1 MSLNPGTRLGVYEV
15 TARTSLM
22 KKRLNTPCRPEK
34 FLVLVSLVVG
44 LGAPAVAQD
53 AGWEAFERGR
63 FVEASQEARDTLA
76 QQPDYPR
83 ARHLRILT
91 SFLTGDFEDV
101 LAEYLLLPAGYGG
114 RDEALARVIL
124 DAYLH
129 LDRYQEATA
138 FAEAMGFPESQRAWL
153 EERAARPPTVRLNRT
168 TVVPFAE
175 DNFLGDLMPA
185 VMVELNGTRL
195 VAHLDTGGAFI
206 TMSGSRARELGIEVR
221 EVGTGVANN
230 QRTSVSKGL
239 ADSLTIGDAALTNV
253 EVATVESLTG
263 QLESLVI
270 LGTRILSSFLTTWD
284 NEQSRLILTPRG
296 DVAAG
301 SRHLAEHTV
310 GVEGTDLYLRGDHF
324 LWVNGNVDG
333 QDTLM
338 FLDTG
343 LVTLDPRGDQ
353 PAGGIRRNV
362 LDDWNVAYAD
372 GFTEPVTVVI
382 GPASREVSSFS
393 VFPDARNLVGLGG
406 VSPPVLISHGFFKHY
421 VWTMDFDERKLYLR
435 PVTSGE
441 AATSGSVRAPDNA
454 ALSADAPRDDI
465 GLSDY
470 VGSYEVAPGVN
481 LEVTRGDA
489 GLLLQAPGQQRVRMT
504 AGTDADTF
512 EIQLAGAT
520 VVFSRDSSGQVVGLV
535 LHQAGAQTRAAKV
548 R

>member
-1 MSLNPGTRLGVYEV
+1 M
-15 TARTSLM
+15 
-22 KKRLNTPCRPEK
+22 
-34 FLVLVSLVVG
+34 
-44 LGAPAVAQD
+44 
-53 AGWEAFERGR
+53 
-63 FVEASQEARDTLA
+63 
-76 QQPDYPR
+76 
-83 ARHLRILT
+83 
-91 SFLTGDFEDV
+91 
-101 LAEYLLLPAGYGG
+101 
-114 RDEALARVIL
+114 IL

-195 VAHLDTGGAFI
+195 VAHLDTGVAFI

-230 QRTSVSKGL
+230 QRTSVSNGL

-263 QLESLVI
+263 QLESFVI

-284 NEQSRLILTPRG
+284 NGQSRLILTPRG
-296 DVAAG
+296 DVAAR

-343 LVTLDPRGDQ
+343 LVTPILP
-353 PAGGIRRNV
+353 
-362 LDDWNVAYAD
+362 L
-372 GFTEPVTVVI
+372 
-382 GPASREVSSFS
+382 
-393 VFPDARNLVGLGG
+393 
-406 VSPPVLISHGFFKHY
+406 
-421 VWTMDFDERKLYLR
+421 
-435 PVTSGE
+435 
-441 AATSGSVRAPDNA
+441 
-454 ALSADAPRDDI
+454 
-465 GLSDY
+465 
-470 VGSYEVAPGVN
+470 
-481 LEVTRGDA
+481 
-489 GLLLQAPGQQRVRMT
+489 
-504 AGTDADTF
+504 AGTDALRTGTDCRKSRVWQRVTR
-512 EIQLAGAT
+512 QRTTARCGGSSASAT
-520 VVFSRDSSGQVVGLV
+520 VTAAASIRSSACASRTGV
-535 LHQAGAQTRAAKV
+535 LRK
-548 R
+548 

>member
-1 MSLNPGTRLGVYEV
+1 
-15 TARTSLM
+15 M
-22 KKRLNTPCRPEK
+22 KKHHNTPCRPEK
-34 FLVLVSLVVG
+34 ILIFCALMVG
-44 LGAPAVAQD
+44 LAVPSIAQD

-63 FVEASQEARDTLA
+63 FVEASEWARNTLS
-76 QQPDYPR
+76 QQPDHPP

-101 LAEYLLLPAGYGG
+101 LAEYLLLPAGYEG

-138 FAEAMGFPESQRAWL
+138 FAEAMGFPESHRAWL
-153 EERAARPPTVRLNRT
+153 EVRAARPPTVRLDRA

-185 VMVELNGTRL
+185 VVVQLNGTRL

-230 QRTSVSKGL
+230 QRTSVSNGL
-239 ADSLTIGDAALTNV
+239 ADSLAIGDAVLTNV

-284 NEQSRLILTPRG
+284 NEEGRLILTPTA
-296 DVAAG
+296 DAAAR
-301 SRHLAEHTV
+301 SSHLTEHTG
-310 GVEGTDLYLRGDHF
+310 GVTGTDLYLRGDHF
-324 LWVNGNVDG
+324 LWVNGTVAA

-372 GFTEPVTVVI
+372 GFTEPVTV
-382 GPASREVSSFS
+382 
-393 VFPDARNLVGLGG
+393 
-406 VSPPVLISHGFFKHY
+406 
-421 VWTMDFDERKLYLR
+421 
-435 PVTSGE
+435 
-441 AATSGSVRAPDNA
+441 
-454 ALSADAPRDDI
+454 
-465 GLSDY
+465 
-470 VGSYEVAPGVN
+470 
-481 LEVTRGDA
+481 
-489 GLLLQAPGQQRVRMT
+489 
-504 AGTDADTF
+504 
-512 EIQLAGAT
+512 GA
-520 VVFSRDSSGQVVGLV
+520 V
-535 LHQAGAQTRAAKV
+535 
-548 R
+548 